1 MAPVNIEVDGA
12 LKIANAD
19 GNPIAQC

>member
-1 MAPVNIEVDGA
+1 MAPVNIEIDGA